1 MTPSFLYAIQCDKLQ
16 QRTQDGPL
24 IWATLMNNAQ
34 RIPLDEF
41 ADACDLS
48 SLLEEGETLDDFISS
63 DECSG
68 AYRAE
73 VGHQTTYFLQT
84 SGFEFFFTEG
94 GAIPSCT
101 EPFPR
106 DWDEYIS
113 SALARLLLPANHPL
127 LQGTW
132 GLERDEGQNEEGF
145 RAIRSGNGSVRYQLL
160 EADRIVAGI
169 RIEADEVSD
178 IYTCR
183 DKRRQGLASE
193 MLDMV
198 RRCHG
203 PTPLSSSLS
212 DDGRAFKAGYQRSK
226 RQDQENE
233 FEP

>member
-1 MTPSFLYAIQCDKLQ
+1 MTTPYVYAIQCDKLQ
-16 QRTQDGPL
+16 KRSQDGPQ
-24 IWATLMNNAQ
+24 IWATLMSNAQ

-41 ADACDLS
+41 AENCDLS
-48 SLLEEGETLDDFISS
+48 SLLEEGESLDDFISS

-68 AYRAE
+68 AYRVE

-84 SGFEFFFTEG
+84 SGFEFFFTEDG
-94 GAIPSCT
+94 VIPSYA
-101 EPFPR
+101 EPFPK
-106 DWDEYIS
+106 DWDECIS

-132 GLERDEGQNEEGF
+132 GLETDEGQNEEGF
-145 RAIRSGNGSVRYQLL
+145 RVITSDNGSVRYQIL

-169 RIEADEVSD
+169 RIEADEISV

-203 PTPLSSSLS
+203 PTPLSSSLT

-226 RQDQENE
+226 RQDQESE
-233 FEP
+233 CEP

>member
-1 MTPSFLYAIQCDKLQ
+1 
-16 QRTQDGPL
+16 
-24 IWATLMNNAQ
+24 MNNAQ
-34 RIPLDEF
+34 RISLDEF

-48 SLLEEGETLDDFISS
+48 SLLDEDETLDDFISS

-68 AYRAE
+68 AYRVE
-73 VGHQTTYFLQT
+73 VGQQVTYFLQT
-84 SGFEFFFTEG
+84 SGFEFFFTED
-94 GAIPSCT
+94 GAIPSYT

-106 DWDEYIS
+106 NWDECIS

-132 GLERDEGQNEEGF
+132 GLEHDEGQTEEGF
-145 RAIRSGNGSVRYQLL
+145 HAISSENGSMRYQIL

-169 RIEADEVSD
+169 RIESDEVSV

-183 DKRRQGLASE
+183 DKRRQGLASL

-212 DDGRAFKAGYQRSK
+212 DDGKAFKAGYQRS
-226 RQDQENE
+226 RRRDQENE